1 MTNDVMLPVAYL
13 AVCGDQK
20 KRNGVNR
27 LVPCGYGV
35 VLVSD
40 LGQKRLRGAALF
52 KDTQDCFAAAL
63 VGAVNVIARDRA
75 EEAGDE
81 LFSSIDFR
89 VLSDGF
95 TAKFAEALDANALG
109 GIAKSG
115 KPYNSYSL
123 WHEATAL
130 KVLTGSTFSLVNG
143 PSDLT
148 LLAAADEIASHGAE
162 IAAQRLTSFA
172 EAGVLSS
179 DEIDA

>member
-1 MTNDVMLPVAYL
+1 VTNDVVLPIAYV

-20 KRNGVNR
+20 KRNGINR

-35 VLVSD
+35 VLISD
-40 LGQKRLRGAALF
+40 TGQKRLRGAALF

-63 VGAVNVIARDRA
+63 AATVNVIARSRA
-75 EEAGDE
+75 DEAGDK

-89 VLSDGF
+89 VLRDGF

-109 GIAKSG
+109 EIARSG
-115 KPYNSYSL
+115 KPYNNFAL
-123 WHEATAL
+123 WNEATAL
-130 KVLTGSTFSLVNG
+130 KLLSGSTFSLVNG

-148 LLAAADEIASHGAE
+148 LLADALAIASKGAE
-162 IAAQRLTSFA
+162 IAVQRLTSFA

-179 DEIDA
+179 DESDA